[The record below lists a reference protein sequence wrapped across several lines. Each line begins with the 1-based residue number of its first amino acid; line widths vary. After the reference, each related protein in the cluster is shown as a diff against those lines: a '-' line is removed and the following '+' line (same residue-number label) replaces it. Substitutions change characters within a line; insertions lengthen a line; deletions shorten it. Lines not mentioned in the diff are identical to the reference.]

1 MSKVYNGTNQITRI
15 VCWRTHTRV
24 SCLPP
29 VFSNLSVPFF
39 TASNHEKKKKKFK
52 PNRGHLPSAPGR
64 WNMATKD
71 FFNHFQNMSCYIP
84 IDMKFY
90 DDFKNVYFH
99 TFMIWRCEKKRY
111 NWIWKYWGQTEH
123 HTTERFLKRET
134 ERNPIRPRKLII
146 STVEI
151 GKKW

>member
-1 MSKVYNGTNQITRI
+1 MDREANRHRNMSKVYNGTNQITRI

-99 TFMIWRCEKKRY
+99 TFMIWRCEK
-111 NWIWKYWGQTEH
+111 ND
-123 HTTERFLKRET
+123 TTEFENIGGKQNIILQKDSWRGRPKET
-134 ERNPIRPRKLII
+134 P
-146 STVEI
+146 
-151 GKKW
+151 